1 MSSKRDLVVYA
12 AGGLLLVLNDDE
24 EESTLH
30 RVAVS
35 ALMRLR
41 DEGLA
46 ATWLET
52 IERAPAELAEAR
64 AAPRTLVLKPE
75 GGFPVHFATT
85 DAAALAHGFWLGY
98 RAVLTQKQRILR
110 FLDE

>member
-1 MSSKRDLVVYA
+1 MRAYA
-12 AGGLLLVLNDDE
+12 GRIPN
-24 EESTLH
+24 
-30 RVAVS
+30 
-35 ALMRLR
+35 
-41 DEGLA
+41 
-46 ATWLET
+46 
-52 IERAPAELAEAR
+52 
-64 AAPRTLVLKPE
+64 